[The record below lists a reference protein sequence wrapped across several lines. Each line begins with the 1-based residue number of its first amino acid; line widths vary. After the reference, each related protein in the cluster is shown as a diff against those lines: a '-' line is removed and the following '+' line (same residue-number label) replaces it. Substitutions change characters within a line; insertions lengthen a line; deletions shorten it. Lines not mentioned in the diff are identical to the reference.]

1 MGRKK
6 VEEHMPKFTV
16 KREGCHFRL
25 VALREFSCHDKYIK
39 KGAQGGLVDNELNL
53 SQEGSCWITKDACV
67 YGNARVY
74 GDALITDKAIVC
86 ADAVVM
92 DNAVIRD
99 DCQVCGKSIIRGN
112 SVVAGAVELVNAKL
126 GKDFGEDCKWTDD
139 KGRLIPDAYVKYN
152 PRLGRFH
159 VNNYSQPNDLI
170 VNIKTVVI
178 DGKDKRKNESK
189 DDYMKR
195 KFKEHENTY
204 KEYCRIVGK

>member
-6 VEEHMPKFTV
+6 VEEHTQKFTV

-25 VALREFSCHDKYIK
+25 VAHREFWCHDKYIK
-39 KGAQGGLVDNELNL
+39 RGAQGGLIDNELNL

-67 YGNARVY
+67 YGKARVC
-74 GDALITDKAIVC
+74 GDALITDRAIVC

-112 SVVAGAVELVNAKL
+112 AVVAGSVELVNAKL

-139 KGRLIPDAYVKYN
+139 KGRLIPDAYVEYN
-152 PRLGRFH
+152 SRLGRFH

-178 DGKDKRKNESK
+178 DGKDKREDETEEQYRN
-189 DDYMKR
+189 R
-195 KFKEHENTY
+195 KVKEHKNTY
-204 KEYCRIVGK
+204 VEFCRIVGK